1 MKEFQ
6 ALESIAQIKQIMER
20 AAVYH
25 HRLAPEFLLVGSSGM
40 VGAMAAIYF
49 HIDTVTGFLR
59 FWMTI
64 ALCLAVLPALLMSRR
79 IRQAGEPLWGGAS
92 LRLVNVQFPPLLVGA
107 SLGLVSLVRTDTDW
121 RHCAWLVSCWL
132 ALFGIAQ
139 ISASAN
145 VLKGLRGLG
154 WLFILAG
161 LGWLIRIA
169 FAVPAIEVLPLQ
181 LHLLMGFT
189 FGFFHFGYGL
199 YLRRIE
205 RG

>member
-1 MKEFQ
+1 MKESQ
-6 ALESIAQIKQIMER
+6 ALERIAQIKQIMEQ

-40 VGAMAAIYF
+40 MGAAAAIYF

-59 FWMTI
+59 FWMII
-64 ALCLAVLPALLMSRR
+64 ALCLAVLSAVLMSRR
-79 IRQAGEPLWGGAS
+79 IRQAGEPLWGGVS
-92 LRLVNVQFPPLLVGA
+92 LRLANVQFPPLLVGA
-107 SLGLVSLVRTDTDW
+107 CFGMVSLIREDTGW
-121 RHCAWLVSCWL
+121 GHCSWLVSSWL

-161 LGWLIRIA
+161 LGWLIRTA
-169 FAVPAIEVLPLQ
+169 STSPAIEVLAFQ
-181 LHLLMGFT
+181 LHLLMGAT
-189 FGFFHFGYGL
+189 FGFFHLGYGF
-199 YLRRIE
+199 YLLRIE
-205 RG
+205 RS